1 MKNKLYTFGCSV
13 TENLDNLPESAPR
26 IQYAN
31 KYIGHRYKSWPE
43 ILGNKLGMETHNY
56 AASSAWGKF
65 DFNLGNSNEDVLEAL
80 SIKCKDF
87 QSNDI
92 VLVQLTQLARFRY
105 SNQNNKFRVGPT
117 NFVTILPG
125 HVDEFTE
132 QTTLIDMLVNKSD
145 KLWIRPLINSLNP
158 FIRLAH
164 EVGFTFKF
172 WSNDDYIQEYI
183 SNNSHNNWLFD
194 ENINNLLPKLNAH
207 PITIETNYD
216 IDDYHLAQP
225 GQEILADLIFH
236 KLK

>member
-1 MKNKLYTFGCSV
+1 MENKLYTFGCSV
-13 TENLDNLPESAPR
+13 TENLDNLPESADR

-31 KYIGHRYKSWPE
+31 KYIGYKYECWPE
-43 ILGNKLGMETHNY
+43 ILGSKLGMETHNY

-87 QSNDI
+87 KSGDVVI
-92 VLVQLTQLARFRY
+92 VQLTTLARFRY
-105 SNQNNKFRVGPT
+105 SNSNDAFR
-117 NFVTILPG
+117 TILPG
-125 HVDEFTE
+125 HVGEFEE
-132 QTTLIDMLVNKSD
+132 QTTLIDMLENKSN

-158 FIRLAH
+158 FIRLAK

-172 WSNDDYIQEYI
+172 WSNDDDIQKYM
-183 SNNSHNNWLFD
+183 NNTIYDSWLFD
-194 ENINNLLPKLNAH
+194 ENINELLPKLNAQ

-216 IDDYHLAQP
+216 IVDYHLAQP
-225 GQEILADLIFH
+225 GQEILAELMFN